1 MITCLL
7 ASLQHATAAPAISFD
22 RVACCKTHLT
32 AVATARLDQESDGRP
47 MYLQIMEQIKQ
58 KVAVEEWTPGYEIS
72 SIRTMAVA
80 LRVSV
85 NTVNPRRALSSS
97 HLWQAPQL

>member
-1 MITCLL
+1 MRQRLR
-7 ASLQHATAAPAISFD
+7 HFSFD

-72 SIRTMAVA
+72 SIRTDGSGAA
-80 LRVSV
+80 C
-85 NTVNPRRALSSS
+85 
-97 HLWQAPQL
+97 QA

>member
-1 MITCLL
+1 
-7 ASLQHATAAPAISFD
+7 
-22 RVACCKTHLT
+22 
-32 AVATARLDQESDGRP
+32 

-85 NTVNPRRALSSS
+85 NTVNPRCSLISSP
-97 HLWQAPQL
+97 LRQVPQL

>member
-1 MITCLL
+1 
-7 ASLQHATAAPAISFD
+7 
-22 RVACCKTHLT
+22 
-32 AVATARLDQESDGRP
+32 
-47 MYLQIMEQIKQ
+47 MEQIKQ

-85 NTVNPRRALSSS
+85 NTVNHRRALSSS